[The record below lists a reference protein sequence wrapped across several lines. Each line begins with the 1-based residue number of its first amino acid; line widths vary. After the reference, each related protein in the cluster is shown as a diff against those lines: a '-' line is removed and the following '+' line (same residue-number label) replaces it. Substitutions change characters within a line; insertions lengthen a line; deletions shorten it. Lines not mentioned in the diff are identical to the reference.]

1 MRRGLFLKLAVMN
14 IKKHRETYL
23 PYIISNIGCIAFFY
37 IMLFLL
43 ASPDTPN
50 IRGGSTVRS
59 LLSIGLVVQAVFSLI
74 FLLYSNSFVMKRRQK
89 EFGLYNILG
98 MEKIHISQM
107 LLTETVITGAVSLA
121 AGISAGIAVSKLA
134 LLLLLK
140 LIHIPAKFGFY
151 VTVDGILMCAVMYGI
166 VQALTLIRNLGR
178 IHLSRPAELLM
189 GSSAGEKE
197 PKSKWFMAI
206 LGFVCLGA
214 GYYLAVTTDS
224 VLSAFGI
231 FLIAVLLVMAGT
243 YLTFT
248 AGSIILLKLM
258 RRRKSFYYKVQN
270 FTSVSGMLY
279 RMKQNAVGLASICI
293 LSTGV
298 LLMLS
303 STVCLNAGIDQTV
316 KASWPFDL
324 NVNLYGYSLEEA
336 YRAGEYVI
344 QKTSEEKFPV
354 QDMEESISLPM
365 IAVQNGESLEI
376 ISSDSVISTSE
387 FLGLTLVPEKA
398 YEKKFS
404 EAVELKDGEVLIY
417 GKEFKKI
424 SLMGEEFSVCGRL
437 DEEPLGGN
445 FVLNELGD
453 TLYLVMTDGDF
464 ERINQRQKEYTD
476 FPYTVR
482 TEIGIN
488 IEGSD
493 ALKTSCSDALDKV
506 LKEYVESRQIS
517 EGGYYTNKSQIQAK
531 NGLYDTNGGLLFL
544 GVLLGGAFLMGTAL
558 IIYYKQIS
566 EGYEDRSRFEIM
578 RKVGM
583 SRREVKSSISRQ
595 ILMVFFLPLLMA
607 VLHISMAF
615 PLIQKLL
622 QALGMPPGRLFLI
635 CTAATV
641 LIFALV
647 YGVIYIFTA
656 RSYYKILEKAE

>member
-23 PYIISNIGCIAFFY
+23 PYIISNIGCIAFLY

-43 ASPDTPN
+43 ASPDTPDM
-50 IRGGSTVRS
+50 RGGSTVRS
-59 LLSIGLVVQAVFSLI
+59 LLAVGLVVLALFSLI
-74 FLLYSNSFVMKRRQK
+74 FLLYGNSFVMKRRQK

-107 LLTETVITGAVSLA
+107 LLAETVITGAASLTL
-121 AGISAGIAVSKLA
+121 GILAGIAASKLA

-151 VTVDGILMCAVMYGI
+151 VTGEGILICAGLYGI
-166 VQALTLIRNLGR
+166 VLILTLIRNLGR
-178 IHLSRPAELLM
+178 IHLSRPVELLM

-197 PKSKWFMAI
+197 PKSKWLMAV
-206 LGFVCLGA
+206 LGFCCLGA
-214 GYYLAVTTDS
+214 GYCLAVTTDS
-224 VLSAFGI
+224 ILSAFGI

-248 AGSIILLKLM
+248 AGSIIVLKLM
-258 RRRKSFYYKVQN
+258 RRNKRFYYKVQN

-298 LLMLS
+298 LLMIS
-303 STVCLNAGIDQTV
+303 STVCLNAGVNQTV

-324 NVNLYGYSLEEA
+324 NVKIYGFSLEGA
-336 YRAGEYVI
+336 YRDRDYVVQKIREENFPI
-344 QKTSEEKFPV
+344 QEIGGN
-354 QDMEESISLPM
+354 ISLSVV
-365 IAVQNGESLEI
+365 AAQEGENLEI
-376 ISSDSVISTSE
+376 VDSGSNISMSDV
-387 FLGLTLVPEKA
+387 LGLTMIPQKI
-398 YEKKFS
+398 YE
-404 EAVELKDGEVLIY
+404 ENTGITVDLKDGEVLIY
-417 GKEFKKI
+417 GKDLEKVR
-424 SLMGEEFSVCGRL
+424 LMGEEFAVRGRL
-437 DEEPLGGN
+437 HEEPVAGA
-445 FVLNELGD
+445 FALNELGD
-453 TLYLVMTDGDF
+453 SLYLVMTDSDF
-464 ERINQRQKEYTD
+464 ERVNQLQGEYRD
-476 FPYTVR
+476 SPYTVY
-482 TEIGIN
+482 TEVGIN
-488 IEGSD
+488 IEGSGD
-493 ALKTSCSDALDKV
+493 TKTAWSKALDKI
-506 LKEYVESRQIS
+506 LKEYADSGQIS
-517 EGGYYTNKSQIQAK
+517 EGGYYISKSQVEAR
-531 NGLYDTNGGLLFL
+531 NSLYDTNGGLLFL
-544 GVLLGGAFLMGTAL
+544 GVLLGSVFLMGTAL

-583 SRREVKSSISRQ
+583 SRKEVKSSISRQ

-622 QALGMPPGRLFLI
+622 QALGMPPGGLFLI

-656 RSYYKILEKAE
+656 RSYYRILEKAE